1 MTGSFGLPCGTGIQL
16 RRATNP
22 AHSHAVRRSPTLK
35 DQTMTLLT
43 DSSAP
48 MPDTPPANPRTA
60 PSADSRWFRAFLLRI
75 HFYAGILAGPFLLI
89 AAVTG
94 GLYALTPQLEQALY
108 SRELHVPAVAHPLPL
123 SAQVRAAVDHAG
135 GTAPVTVRPAPG
147 PEDTTRVLFA
157 DAALGES
164 QYRTL
169 FVDPGTGEIR
179 GDLPTYGGSGALP
192 LRTWI
197 SNLHRSLNL
206 GEPGRIYS
214 ELAASWL
221 WIIALGGLLLWVD
234 RIRRRRTAGRPATG
248 TNPRRVSGRA
258 RTVWLHGTTGTA
270 LLAGFVFLSATGL
283 TWSASAGDNITAV
296 RTALGWA
303 TPAVSTT
310 LAGPAAPA
318 AGDHG
323 GHGSTPSSA
332 APAIDPS
339 MFDTVTRIAR
349 ADIITAPMI
358 DIKPPAKAGKAWT
371 VTEAGREWPATA
383 SAVAIDPATEK
394 ITSRA
399 DFNDFSLAAKLTR
412 WTIAAHMGLLFGLP
426 NQLVLLGV
434 AAGLA
439 AMVLW
444 GYVMWWKRR
453 PTRGGS
459 WSVGRPAPRGAFLR
473 AHWAGVLAAITLM
486 VAVGLFLPLLG
497 WSLLAFLLLDTA
509 IGSVKRRRRAR
520 AADPTSAEA
529 GPAAQTTPLR

>member
-1 MTGSFGLPCGTGIQL
+1 M
-16 RRATNP
+16 
-22 AHSHAVRRSPTLK
+22 
-35 DQTMTLLT
+35 
-43 DSSAP
+43 
-48 MPDTPPANPRTA
+48 
-60 PSADSRWFRAFLLRI
+60 
-75 HFYAGILAGPFLLI
+75 
-89 AAVTG
+89 
-94 GLYALTPQLEQALY
+94 
-108 SRELHVPAVAHPLPL
+108 
-123 SAQVRAAVDHAG
+123 
-135 GTAPVTVRPAPG
+135 
-147 PEDTTRVLFA
+147 
-157 DAALGES
+157 
-164 QYRTL
+164 
-169 FVDPGTGEIR
+169 
-179 GDLPTYGGSGALP
+179 
-192 LRTWI
+192 
-197 SNLHRSLNL
+197 
-206 GEPGRIYS
+206 
-214 ELAASWL
+214 
-221 WIIALGGLLLWVD
+221 
-234 RIRRRRTAGRPATG
+234 
-248 TNPRRVSGRA
+248 SGRA

-303 TPAVSTT
+303 TPTVSTT
-310 LAGPAAPA
+310 LAGPATAP

-323 GHGSTPSSA
+323 GHAGAAS
-332 APAIDPS
+332 APAAGTPDPAS
-339 MFDTVTRIAR
+339 YDTVERIAR

-383 SAVAIDPATEK
+383 SAVAIDPVTEK

-459 WSVGRPAPRGAFLR
+459 WAFGRPAPRGAFLR
-473 AHWAGVLAAITLM
+473 AHWAGVLAAITVM

-497 WSLLAFLLLDTA
+497 WSLLAFLILDTA
-509 IGSVKRRRRAR
+509 IGAVKRRRRAR
-520 AADPTSAEA
+520 AADPTSAQA
-529 GPAAQTTPLR
+529 SPTPTTTTLR